1 VAVLAARK
9 SGAAYLPLDPD
20 AAANR
25 IAFVLQDSEAPAAV
39 TSRDLRDRLPS
50 GTWRV
55 VDRTRD
61 AAQIRQPEQERVP
74 DSEIRPEDLVQVI

>member
-1 VAVLAARK
+1 M
-9 SGAAYLPLDPD
+9 
-20 AAANR
+20 
-25 IAFVLQDSEAPAAV
+25 LQDSEAPVAV

-61 AAQIRQPEQERVP
+61 AGQIRQPEEERVP
-74 DSEIRPEDLVQVI
+74 DSEIRPEDLV